1 MKQRIEEALEGYQG
15 DLVKFAQDLIKLP
28 TQNPPGENYEACV
41 RVLGNKLQALGM
53 KTRVVGVSSL
63 PNKSFPP
70 YLLLA
75 TYGKGPRTVY
85 FHGHYDVVPAN
96 DRSQFLPRIKDGRLY
111 GRGAADM
118 KGGLAAMVYAVAA
131 LKRCQ
136 IPLPGRIVLAFVPDE
151 ETGGRYGTQALFDQG
166 LILPEEAAGMLMP
179 EPTSGTIWNACRG
192 AISLRVRVK
201 GKPVHST
208 LQHQGIN
215 AFERMIPL
223 AEALLRLKSE
233 VEARKTSYSV
243 GPEESPHSIL
253 MLGGEFRGG
262 TNFNIVPGECAFTV
276 DRRINPEEDLR
287 KEKEALEAVFRSLR
301 EQGLELETET
311 IQEGEPAG
319 IPADHPVALALAD
332 SVEAV
337 TCSKPAFA
345 LCPGLLEIRYY
356 LQHGIPALAYGPGRI
371 SQAHGPD
378 EYVETNDLTTCAAV
392 YALTALELLGG

>member
-1 MKQRIEEALEGYQG
+1 MKQKIEEALEGYREE
-15 DLVKFAQDLIKLP
+15 LVKFAQDLIKLP

-53 KTRVVGVSSL
+53 ETRVVGVASL
-63 PNKSFPP
+63 PQKSYPP
-70 YLLLA
+70 YLLIA
-75 TYGKGPRTVY
+75 TYGQGPRTVY
-85 FHGHYDVVPAN
+85 FHGHYDVVPAA
-96 DRSQFLPRIKDGRLY
+96 DRSQFLPRLKDGRLY

-166 LILPEEAAGMLMP
+166 LVLPEEAAGMLMP

-192 AISLRVRVK
+192 AISLRVKVK
-201 GKPVHST
+201 GKQVHST
-208 LQHQGIN
+208 LQHQGVN

-223 AEALLRLKSE
+223 AEALLRLKAE
-233 VEARKTSYSV
+233 VEARKTSYAV
-243 GPEESPHSIL
+243 GPGESPNSIL
-253 MLGGEFRGG
+253 MLGGDFRGG
-262 TNFNIVPGECAFTV
+262 TNFNIVPGECVFTL
-276 DRRINPEEDLR
+276 DRRINPEEDMR
-287 KEKEALEAVFRSLR
+287 TEKEALETVFRSLR
-301 EQGLELETET
+301 DQGLDLETET

-319 IPADHPVALALAD
+319 IPADHPVAQALAE
-332 SVEAV
+332 SIGAV
-337 TCSKPAFA
+337 TGRKPAFA

-356 LQHGIPALAYGPGRI
+356 LQHGIPALAYGPGQI

-378 EYVETNDLTTCAAV
+378 EYVETKELVTCATI

>member
-1 MKQRIEEALEGYQG
+1 MMQGILEALEGYREE
-15 DLVKFAQDLIKLP
+15 LVKFAQDLIKLP

-41 RVLGNKLQALGM
+41 RLIGNKLQALGLE
-53 KTRVVGVSSL
+53 TRVVGVSSL

-96 DRSQFLPRIKDGRLY
+96 DRSQFLPRVKDGRLY

-166 LILPEEAAGMLMP
+166 LILQEEAAGMLMP

-192 AISLRVRVK
+192 AISLRVKVK

-208 LQHQGIN
+208 LQHQGVN

-233 VEARKTSYSV
+233 VEARKTSYEV

-253 MLGGEFRGG
+253 MLGGELKGG
-262 TNFNIVPGECAFTV
+262 TNFNIVPGECAFTL
-276 DRRINPEEDLR
+276 DRRINPEEDLQT
-287 KEKEALEAVFRSLR
+287 EKKALETVFRNLR
-301 EQGLELETET
+301 DEGLDLETET

-319 IPADHPVALALAD
+319 IPADHPVALALAE

-337 TCSKPAFA
+337 TGRKPAFE

-378 EYVETNDLTTCAAV
+378 ENVETADLLTCAAI